1 MKDWMIRTIKTFVQ
15 AFFGTLIPAVCAMLS
30 NGWPESWDKAW
41 VVLAP
46 TVAAGLS
53 AAICAV
59 WNIISEGMNT
69 QPQGQ
74 HVPGSEPA
82 EEAKNEPAAKSSYPT
97 LDEIIDEFHG

>member
-74 HVPGSEPA
+74 HVQGGEPPILPDIETG
-82 EEAKNEPAAKSSYPT
+82 EEHYPT
-97 LDEIIDEFHG
+97 VEEIIGEKWN

>member
-74 HVPGSEPA
+74 HVQGSEPPILPDIETG
-82 EEAKNEPAAKSSYPT
+82 EEHYPT
-97 LDEIIDEFHG
+97 VEEIIGEK